1 MEQQDGAA
9 GPEGAAASADGVTGP
24 EGATKPV
31 GVHESAGAREPTE
44 VREPAGVRGPTEVR
58 ESAGVREPAEVR
70 EPKLPKEQRDR
81 IAEHVIGHVIG
92 GAIIGVMAW
101 AWTHSPTGFAMT
113 VIWAGCVYGWNKS
126 PLVRSWSRRRRIR
139 LGIALTTTYWLF
151 AFLIM

>member
-9 GPEGAAASADGVTGP
+9 GPDGAAAPADGATGP
-24 EGATKPV
+24 EGTTEPP
-31 GVHESAGAREPTE
+31 GVREPTGVRESAE
-44 VREPAGVRGPTEVR
+44 VREPAGVREPT
-58 ESAGVREPAEVR
+58 
-70 EPKLPKEQRDR
+70 LPKEQRDR